1 MNDYATDEEQIDA
14 MKQWWQENG
23 KFVMGGIA
31 LGIAGLV
38 GWSQYSE
45 GQREA
50 AMAASGHYDELLTA
64 LDSSRLADAEQVAGT
79 LRDSHGDS
87 AYAGQA
93 ELLLANFHV
102 ERGDYEPAIDA
113 LQRIVGAPGRENLQ
127 PIARLRL
134 ASLFLH
140 LDRVDEAREL
150 IQNLASP
157 AIRGRADELLGD
169 IEVAAGNTQAARDA
183 YESAR
188 TAGVDNPEFLTLKL
202 DALPAVVEATEGDE
216 G

>member
-14 MKQWWQENG
+14 IKQWWNENG
-23 KFVMGGIA
+23 KFVLGGIA

-50 AMAASGHYDELLTA
+50 AQAASGQYDLL
-64 LDSSRLADAEQVAGT
+64 LAAIDTSDADGIERAADV
-79 LRDSHGDS
+79 LRSQHGDS

-93 ELLLANFHV
+93 ELLLASFHV
-102 ERGDYEPAIDA
+102 EQGNYEPAIAA
-113 LQRIVGAPGRENLQ
+113 LQRLVGAPGREALQ
-127 PIARLRL
+127 SIARLRL
-134 ASLFLH
+134 ASLYLH
-140 LDRVDEAREL
+140 LDRHDDARAL
-150 IQNLASP
+150 IQNLADPS
-157 AIRGRADELLGD
+157 IRGRADELLGD
-169 IEVAAGNTQAARDA
+169 IEHAAGNSDAARVA

-188 TAGVDNPEFLTLKL
+188 TAGVENPEILALKL
-202 DALPAVVEATEGDE
+202 DALPPVASAVDE